1 MWPTLLVMAIVVS
14 VEPFRIGM
22 TLLMLNRPRP
32 TLQLLAFLSGG
43 FTMGLSAGLIV
54 LFVIRET
61 LTQATHFTLPRVQ
74 IVIGV
79 LALLIA
85 LVLATNISARRPERA
100 RVVAGVGGDGAS
112 VEGPV
117 APTISR
123 RLAARARD
131 LRQGSSLRVAW
142 LAGMGIALPSI
153 DYLAALAVIFSSKT
167 TPATQAAALFAFNVV
182 AFALV
187 EIPLLSYL
195 AAPEKTRALMTTLND
210 WIRSRRRRDVAAVLA
225 VAGCVMVAVGVIGS
239 GA

>member
-22 TLLMLNRPRP
+22 TLMMLNRPRP
-32 TLQLLAFLSGG
+32 ALQLLGFLCGG
-43 FTMGLSAGLIV
+43 FTMGLGTGIVV
-54 LFVIRET
+54 LFVIREK
-61 LTQATHFTLPRVQ
+61 LTQATHLTLPTVQ
-74 IVIGV
+74 VAIGV
-79 LALLIA
+79 LALVVA
-85 LVLATNISARRPERA
+85 LVLATNISVRRPEHARA
-100 RVVAGVGGDGAS
+100 AATVGCDGAA
-112 VEGPV
+112 VEEPV
-117 APTISR
+117 TPTISR

-131 LRQGSSLRVAW
+131 LMQGSSLRVAW

-153 DYLAALAVIFSSKT
+153 DYMAALAVIFSSRA
-167 TPATQAAALFAFNVV
+167 TPATQATALLGFNVL

-195 AAPEKTRALMTTLND
+195 VAPEKTRASMVAFND